1 MVDDKPDAAAHH
13 DTGTLLQPD
22 RHRSARFARI
32 SCGGND
38 ARIYA
43 VRFLGH
49 RHTIGGHV
57 IVTVVDGCSCRVRD
71 WSAVNEELGSDTPAV
86 SVAGADDDLRGII
99 VNPVDRNV
107 NGAVIVV
114 GAHSVVPFSVS
125 SRRISCVVCACDSAT
140 VSAYLVTF
148 ALMVCSIAMMSAS
161 VGATL
166 SVAGV
171 PSGVGSSSLLIIL
184 F

>member
-1 MVDDKPDAAAHH
+1 MVDDKPDAPAHH
-13 DTGTLLQPD
+13 DTGTLLQTD
-22 RHRSARFARI
+22 RDRGARLARI

-43 VRFLGH
+43 IGFLGH

-57 IVTVVDGCSCRVRD
+57 VVAIVDGGSGRVSDR
-71 WSAVNEELGSDTPAV
+71 SAVNEELGSDTPAV

-125 SRRISCVVCACDSAT
+125 SRRIS
-140 VSAYLVTF
+140 
-148 ALMVCSIAMMSAS
+148 
-161 VGATL
+161 
-166 SVAGV
+166 
-171 PSGVGSSSLLIIL
+171 
-184 F
+184 